1 MQVTEFPSKPLDR
14 RAAATHLV
22 PVAIPDGPRIIH
34 AEEMN
39 KPYRIYH
46 QGMKDGD
53 ALEVAVESMIDKSR
67 VRAGRLL
74 VFAGAMLC
82 ASRAAQ
88 GQLISGEAEKPWQ
101 PPSGFASKQR
111 EAAEQDRRTQIEAVH
126 RYSLSELVDLAERYN
141 PSTRAAWENARAA
154 AARLGIA
161 RSDLLPALNAVALTN
176 TTRVG
181 ILFDDVFVQQT
192 LGVFQPMLQLNYLIF
207 DFGARSARIDEA
219 RQRLFGANLTFNRML
234 LDLLFETMRRYYEL
248 LNAMGQRDAAQ
259 VNYDNADTVRKAVDA
274 RLTVGL
280 ATLPDALE
288 ARAAAAQANFTLQT
302 AIGDVDI
309 RRGDLLSLLG
319 AAPSE
324 HLQVQPLAEIPT
336 PARLDIDVHEATERS
351 LSLRPEIGE
360 QTAEREAARAE
371 IRAARSAFLP
381 TLQSQGQVGEY
392 RTYGK
397 QDLFPAAYAGPQ
409 GEWNVNVSVE
419 WDLFDGGRRSN
430 QLAEAHA
437 NERRAQAQIDQTRDE
452 VEQQV
457 WTAYVTVRTAF
468 YQRDAAA
475 ALLAS
480 SQSSYDAA
488 LRSYQLGLRSTVDVV
503 SAQRILAQA
512 LSSDVAARTTLLK
525 GLADFAYRTGD
536 LLQSASG
543 KSHP

>member
-1 MQVTEFPSKPLDR
+1 
-14 RAAATHLV
+14 
-22 PVAIPDGPRIIH
+22 
-34 AEEMN
+34 
-39 KPYRIYH
+39 
-46 QGMKDGD
+46 
-53 ALEVAVESMIDKSR
+53 
-67 VRAGRLL
+67 
-74 VFAGAMLC
+74 MLC
-82 ASRAAQ
+82 ALRCAQ
-88 GQLISGEAEKPWQ
+88 GQLISGEAEKPFQ
-101 PPSGFASKQR
+101 PPLGFTSKQR
-111 EAAEQDRRTQIEAVH
+111 EAAEQDRRTRIEADH
-126 RYSLSELVDLAERYN
+126 PYTLSELVDLAERHN
-141 PSTRAAWENARAA
+141 PSTRAAWENAQAA
-154 AARLGIA
+154 AARPGIA
-161 RSDLLPALNAVALTN
+161 RGDLLPAVNAVALTN

-192 LGVFQPMLQLNYLIF
+192 LGIFQPMLQLNYLIF

-219 RQRLFGANLTFNRML
+219 RQRLLGANLTFNRTFL
-234 LDLLFETMRRYYEL
+234 EVLFETMRRYYEL
-248 LNAMGQRDAAQ
+248 LNAIGQRDAAQ
-259 VNYDNADTVRKAVDA
+259 ANFDNAETVRKAVDA
-274 RLTVGL
+274 RLNVGL

-288 ARAAAAQANFTLQT
+288 ARAAAAQANFTLQA

-336 PARLDIDVHEATERS
+336 PEHLDIDVHEATERS

-371 IRAARSAFLP
+371 IRAARSAFFP
-381 TLQSQGQVGEY
+381 TLQFQSQVGVF
-392 RTYGK
+392 RSYGK
-397 QDLFPAAYAGPQ
+397 QDLFPATYIGPQ
-409 GEWNVNVSVE
+409 GEWNVNMSVE

-430 QLAEAHA
+430 QLAEALA
-437 NERRAQAQIDQTRDE
+437 NEKKAQAQIDQTRDE

-475 ALLAS
+475 ALLAA
-480 SQSSYDAA
+480 SQSSYNAA

-503 SAQRILAQA
+503 SAQRTLAQA
-512 LSSDVAARTTLLK
+512 LSSDVAARTTVLT

-536 LLQSASG
+536 LLQSASR

>member
-1 MQVTEFPSKPLDR
+1 
-14 RAAATHLV
+14 
-22 PVAIPDGPRIIH
+22 
-34 AEEMN
+34 
-39 KPYRIYH
+39 
-46 QGMKDGD
+46 
-53 ALEVAVESMIDKSR
+53 MIDKGR
-67 VRAGRLL
+67 VRAGSLL

-82 ASRAAQ
+82 ALRCAQ
-88 GQLISGEAEKPWQ
+88 GQLISGEAEKPFQ

-111 EAAEQDRRTQIEAVH
+111 EAAELDRRTRIEADH
-126 RYSLSELVDLAERYN
+126 PYTLSELVDLAERYN

-219 RQRLFGANLTFNRML
+219 RQRLLGANLSFNRTF
-234 LDLLFETMRRYYEL
+234 LDVLFETMRRYYDV
-248 LNAMGQRDAAQ
+248 LNAIGQRDAAQ
-259 VNYDNADTVRKAVDA
+259 ANFDNAETVRRAVEA

-288 ARAAAAQANFTLQT
+288 ARSAAAQANFTLQA

-336 PARLDIDVHEATERS
+336 PERLDIDVHEATERS
-351 LSLRPEIGE
+351 LSFRPEIGE

-371 IRAARSAFLP
+371 IRAARSAYFP
-381 TLQSQGQVGEY
+381 TLQFQGQAGAF
-392 RTYGK
+392 RAYGK
-397 QDLFPAAYAGPQ
+397 QDLFPGSYIGPQ
-409 GEWNVNVSVE
+409 GEWNVNVSLE
-419 WDLFDGGRRSN
+419 WNLFDGGRRSN

-437 NERRAQAQIDQTRDE
+437 MRKEHRR
-452 VEQQV
+452 
-457 WTAYVTVRTAF
+457 
-468 YQRDAAA
+468 
-475 ALLAS
+475 
-480 SQSSYDAA
+480 
-488 LRSYQLGLRSTVDVV
+488 RSTRP
-503 SAQRILAQA
+503 A
-512 LSSDVAARTTLLK
+512 TK
-525 GLADFAYRTGD
+525 
-536 LLQSASG
+536 
-543 KSHP
+543 

>member
-1 MQVTEFPSKPLDR
+1 MQKK
-14 RAAATHLV
+14 
-22 PVAIPDGPRIIH
+22 
-34 AEEMN
+34 
-39 KPYRIYH
+39 KPYRLYH
-46 QGMKDGD
+46 QGMETRWRSLQK
-53 ALEVAVESMIDKSR
+53 SMIDKSR
-67 VRAGRLL
+67 VRAGSLL

-82 ASRAAQ
+82 TWRSAQ
-88 GQLISGEAEKPWQ
+88 GQLISREAEKPWQ

-111 EAAEQDRRTQIEAVH
+111 EAAEQDRRTPIEAVH
-126 RYSLSELVDLAERYN
+126 QYSLSELVDLAERYN

-192 LGVFQPMLQLNYLIF
+192 LGIFQPMLQLNYLIF

-219 RQRLFGANLTFNRML
+219 RQRLLGANLTFNRTL
-234 LDLLFETMRRYYEL
+234 LDLLFETMRRYYDL

-259 VNYDNADTVRKAVDA
+259 VNFDNADTVRKAVDA

-336 PARLDIDVHEATERS
+336 PDHFDIDVHEATERS
-351 LSLRPEIGE
+351 FSLRPEIGE

-371 IRAARSAFLP
+371 IRAARSAFFP
-381 TLQSQGQVGEY
+381 NLQFQGQAGEY
-392 RTYGK
+392 TTYGK
-397 QDLFPAAYAGPQ
+397 QDLFPAATAGPQ
-409 GEWNVNVSVE
+409 GEWNVNVSLE

-437 NERRAQAQIDQTRDE
+437 NERRAQAQIDQARDE

-480 SQSSYDAA
+480 SQSSYEAA
-488 LRSYQLGLRSTVDVV
+488 LRSYQLGLRTTVDVV
-503 SAQRILAQA
+503 SAHRTLALA

-543 KSHP
+543 KPHP

>member
-1 MQVTEFPSKPLDR
+1 
-14 RAAATHLV
+14 
-22 PVAIPDGPRIIH
+22 
-34 AEEMN
+34 
-39 KPYRIYH
+39 
-46 QGMKDGD
+46 
-53 ALEVAVESMIDKSR
+53 MIDKSP
-67 VRAGRLL
+67 VRTGRLL
-74 VFAGAMLC
+74 MFAGAMLC
-82 ASRAAQ
+82 ALRCAP
-88 GQLISGEAEKPWQ
+88 GQLISDDAEKPWQ

-111 EAAEQDRRTQIEAVH
+111 EAAELDRGTRIEADH
-126 RYSLSELVDLAERYN
+126 PYTISELVDLAERHN
-141 PSTRAAWENARAA
+141 PSTRATWENARAA

-161 RSDLLPALNAVALTN
+161 RSDLLPAVNAVALTN
-176 TTRVG
+176 TTRQG
-181 ILFDDVFVQQT
+181 ILFNDVVVQQT

-219 RQRLFGANLTFNRML
+219 RQQLLGANLTFNRTF
-234 LDLLFETMRRYYEL
+234 LDVLFGTMRRYYEL

-259 VNYDNADTVRKAVDA
+259 ANFDNAETVRKAVDA

-288 ARAAAAQANFTLQT
+288 ARAAAAQANFTLQA
-302 AIGDVDI
+302 AIGDVDT

-324 HLQVQPLAEIPT
+324 QLQVQPLAEIPT
-336 PARLDIDVHEATERS
+336 PEHLDIDVREATERS

-371 IRAARSAFLP
+371 IRAARSAFFP
-381 TLQSQGQVGEY
+381 TLQLQGEVGVY
-392 RTYGK
+392 RSYGK
-397 QDLFPAAYAGPQ
+397 QDLFPGGYVGPQ
-409 GEWNVNVSVE
+409 GEWNVNASLE
-419 WDLFDGGRRSN
+419 WDVFDGGRRSN
-430 QLAEAHA
+430 QLAEARA

-475 ALLAS
+475 ALLVA

-503 SAQRILAQA
+503 SAQRTLAQA
-512 LSSDVAARTTLLK
+512 LSSDVSARTTVLT

-536 LLQSASG
+536 LLQSASR
-543 KSHP
+543 KAHP